1 MSLFTVPDHS
11 KARTTA
17 SRSQVVGWQGLR
29 RVRFGT
35 PAGKRW
41 LGYCDVPDLELFQLQ
56 YKDLHTVRFSAG
68 LGLSVT
74 HLGTWFLS
82 GLTRVGVL
90 KRPEKYA
97 SLLGRLAK
105 LLERFGN
112 GTSAMYVRMSGVS
125 EIGEN
130 TARRWQLIAQD
141 NDGIHIPC
149 LAAVALCRK
158 LVDSD
163 VIDPGARACVGL
175 LSLDEYLVEL
185 EGLSI
190 QISLERD

>member
-1 MSLFTVPDHS
+1 LRDG
-11 KARTTA
+11 K
-17 SRSQVVGWQGLR
+17 RSQVIGWQGLR
-29 RVRFGT
+29 RERFGA

-41 LGYCDVPDLELFQLQ
+41 LGYCDVPDLELFPLR
-56 YKDLHTVRFSAG
+56 YKQVQTVSFSAG

-82 GLTRVGVL
+82 GLTRAGL
-90 KRPEKYA
+90 LRRPEKFA
-97 SLLGRLAK
+97 SRLGRLAQ

-112 GTSAMYVRMSGVS
+112 GTSAMYVRMSG
-125 EIGEN
+125 IGKNGEDI
-130 TARRWQLIAQD
+130 TRRWQLIAQD

-158 LVDSD
+158 LVGSD
-163 VIDPGARACVGL
+163 VVDPGARACVGL
-175 LSLDEYLVEL
+175 LSLDEYLAEL

-190 QISLERD
+190 QVSSESETN